1 MKALCTCPLALLL
14 LFCLVPLFAQSPPP
28 TSPALHPAEMR
39 GLWVVRDSLTSPA
52 QIAHVVAL
60 ARSHRFNALFV
71 QVRGRGDAFYQSSL
85 EPRGEELAGQPASF
99 DPLAEVIRQGHG
111 AGLQVHA
118 WMNTCYVWGAGRKPY
133 SRSHVV
139 NQHPD
144 WLARDVQGHYVLKSV
159 NECEGAFLTPANLA
173 ARQHIHDVFL
183 DVARRYD
190 VDGIHFDYVRYANSG
205 YDYSVAALFWFRLW
219 MRHSLNAEEIAK
231 IDRRARTDHLIYP
244 HLFPIQWQQFR
255 RQQVTDMVAQ
265 ISQDVKTIKPWVV
278 VSAAVF
284 ADSPDALNARGQD
297 WKTWLQ
303 RGYLDAVIPMAYG
316 ASTAKVAAQIADAV
330 ACARASGRYVYA
342 GLGSWHIPVGSTVA
356 KINAARAL
364 GAQGSV
370 LFSYG
375 GITHDGKSTA
385 YLDKVDSACYPG
397 NASAPVMPWLGAR
410 PDTQDTAAAS
420 VTSRAGG

>member
-1 MKALCTCPLALLL
+1 MNVSRSLFLAFLLL
-14 LFCLVPLFAQSPPP
+14 LCF
-28 TSPALHPAEMR
+28 SPAFSQSLAPAPPESRAEMR

-52 QIAHVVAL
+52 QIARVVAQ
-60 ARSHRFNALFV
+60 ARSHRFNTLFV
-71 QVRGRGDAFYQSSL
+71 QVRGRGDAFYQSAL
-85 EPRGEELAGQPASF
+85 EPRAEELAAQPASF
-99 DPLAEVIRQGHG
+99 DPLAEVVRRGHA

-133 SRSHVV
+133 SPSHVV

-144 WLARDVQGHYVLKSV
+144 WLARDAHGHYTLKSV
-159 NECEGAFLTPANLA
+159 NECEGAFLTPANPA

-205 YDYSVAALFWFRLW
+205 YDYSEAALFWFRVW
-219 MRHSLNAEEIAK
+219 MRPTLTPEEIAK
-231 IDRRARTDHLIYP
+231 IDWRARTDRLIYP
-244 HLFPIQWQQFR
+244 HLFAPQWQQFR

-265 ISQDVKTIKPWVV
+265 ISQDVKATKPWVV

-284 ADSPDALNARGQD
+284 ADSRDALNARGQD

-303 RGYLDAVIPMAYG
+303 KGYLDAVIPMAYG
-316 ASTAKVAAQIADAV
+316 AGTPKVAAQIADAV
-330 ACARASGRYVYA
+330 ACARASGCYAYA
-342 GLGSWHIPVGSTVA
+342 GLGAWHIPAGSTVA
-356 KINAARAL
+356 KIVAARAL

-375 GITHDGKSTA
+375 GITHDGKSAA
-385 YLDKVDSACYPG
+385 YLDKIDAACYPG
-397 NASAPVMPWLGAR
+397 LASAPVMPWLRTKPNPQSA
-410 PDTQDTAAAS
+410 TVISAA
-420 VTSRAGG
+420 TAGG